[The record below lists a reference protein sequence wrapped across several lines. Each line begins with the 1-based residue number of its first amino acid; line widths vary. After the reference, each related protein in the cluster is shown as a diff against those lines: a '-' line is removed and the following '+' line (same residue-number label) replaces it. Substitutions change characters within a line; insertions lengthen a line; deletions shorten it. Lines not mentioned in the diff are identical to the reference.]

1 MTVIE
6 CVHYN
11 DKPSMLFTSRVK
23 RGRMRQSQSGSSHM
37 IRLRVKELADE
48 RGLNMA
54 QLARK
59 ADIDQRTLRRIYRD
73 PTQEI
78 STLVLGKLATA
89 LNVSPGDLI
98 EVIDDQ

>member
-1 MTVIE
+1 
-6 CVHYN
+6 
-11 DKPSMLFTSRVK
+11 
-23 RGRMRQSQSGSSHM
+23 M
-37 IRLRVKELADE
+37 IRLRVKEEAE
-48 RGLNMA
+48 KQGLNMA

-89 LNVSPGDLI
+89 LGVSPADLI
-98 EVIDDQ
+98 EVVDDQG